1 MQVDARTRFTKLS
14 IGLWPFGSSFK
25 VALKALTPIRAGNI
39 KVNDDVVLRD
49 LYIVQLFCIDPGQSG
64 FDILPLLHGSA
75 IFVRILRQAVLAN
88 IIKERMLLL
97 QFDPGG
103 GRGVIS
109 RIIPGG
115 RVFQKFFEFFVLEAA
130 VVAAH
135 PFAVHILGTFFVIRE
150 IVHQFFT
157 ERSPGVRIRNLCLLI
172 VGVVHCPG
180 TFQRY
185 AIFFFEDV
193 VGVQHEVVEV
203 VGCTKHS
210 CRNIIVVTM
219 LVFLVDVFAI
229 PCNSTQFKVNL
240 AYEVAVF
247 LCRYFFAARLHIDQS
262 PNQTR
267 FCIRDLYGLVC
278 TEKHEALELA
288 CVGTSELLVHHHGL
302 VGNQRV

>member
-1 MQVDARTRFTKLS
+1 MNRTIRDVLLFGAGFAAGAYVMHTVFRTKYQEYADAQIDDMRDHYRKKEADLDTMIEEKAQQKSMEQLTGKYRTES
-14 IGLWPFGSSFK
+14 DPE
-25 VALKALTPIRAGNI
+25 
-39 KVNDDVVLRD
+39 D
-49 LYIVQLFCIDPGQSG
+49 IVTHDP
-64 FDILPLLHGSA
+64 

-115 RVFQKFFEFFVLEAA
+115 RVLQKFFEFFVLEAA

-180 TFQRY
+180 TFS
-185 AIFFFEDV
+185 AIR
-193 VGVQHEVVEV
+193 H
-203 VGCTKHS
+203 
-210 CRNIIVVTM
+210 
-219 LVFLVDVFAI
+219 
-229 PCNSTQFKVNL
+229 
-240 AYEVAVF
+240 
-247 LCRYFFAARLHIDQS
+247 
-262 PNQTR
+262 
-267 FCIRDLYGLVC
+267 
-278 TEKHEALELA
+278 
-288 CVGTSELLVHHHGL
+288 LLF
-302 VGNQRV
+302 